1 MLEEI
6 CASERRKK
14 IDQIRLMVEKNHK
27 EVTATAED

>member
-14 IDQIRLMVEKNHK
+14 IDQIRLMVENNHK
-27 EVTATAED
+27 EVIKED